1 MAEENNQ
8 ENVAADDSGQ
18 TPQFQLQRLY
28 LTDVSFEVPPLKKEP
43 EDPAHIEIKLSLNQ
57 RANELGED
65 RFEVVLTIT
74 VDATLSATTLYL
86 AEVSQAGVFMFTGFT
101 EQAKHAALN
110 TLCPATLFPYA
121 CSIIRS
127 LVSEGG
133 FPPLV
138 LQPINFDAVYG
149 QRIQQAKAEAEAGA
163 ETGSDQD

>member
-8 ENVAADDSGQ
+8 ENVAADDGGQ

-28 LTDVSFEVPPLKKEP
+28 LTDVSFEVPSVKKEP
-43 EDPAHIEIKLSLNQ
+43 KDSAKSEIKLSLNQ
-57 RANELGED
+57 RANDLGEG

-86 AEVSQAGVFMFTGFT
+86 VEVSQAGVFRLTGFN
-101 EQAKHAALN
+101 EQAQHAALN

-121 CSIIRS
+121 CSTIRS

-138 LQPINFDAVYG
+138 LQPINFDAIYA
-149 QRIQQAKAEAEAGA
+149 QRMQKEQAEAGA
-163 ETGSDQD
+163 ETGSDRD